1 MFNHGRSND
10 ASRTGGLDFTAAAE
24 TLGSVFVR
32 HGYSFLY
39 LFRRGEGL
47 SADQGAFIGD
57 IVRREEIS
65 NGEEA
70 RKRLQLV
77 LMTTDHLDDV
87 VAGLSLLKNVPEI
100 DANRIAIAGHSFGGQ
115 LALLAAERDSTI
127 RAVVTFAA
135 AAGSWEDSSE
145 LRERLLAAVRNVTV
159 PIMLL
164 QAEND
169 YSVLPG
175 TAMANE
181 LSRLHKPHVLKI
193 YPPVGRTPDDGHAA
207 VYRAVDQWEDDVFR
221 FLDTN
226 LRH

>member
-39 LFRRGEGL
+39 LSRRGEGL

-57 IVRREEIS
+57 ILRREEIT

-87 VAGLSLLKNVPEI
+87 LAGLSLLKNVPEV
-100 DANRIAIAGHSFGGQ
+100 DANFTRQ
-115 LALLAAERDSTI
+115 WVALQMM
-127 RAVVTFAA
+127 
-135 AAGSWEDSSE
+135 GM
-145 LRERLLAAVRNVTV
+145 RLCTW
-159 PIMLL
+159 
-164 QAEND
+164 
-169 YSVLPG
+169 
-175 TAMANE
+175 
-181 LSRLHKPHVLKI
+181 LSI
-193 YPPVGRTPDDGHAA
+193 SGRTTFSNSLI
-207 VYRAVDQWEDDVFR
+207 R
-221 FLDTN
+221 T
-226 LRH
+226 